1 MMRFISFFLLLSLFV
16 TSCKK
21 DDDQAIIDEEIILAY
36 LHDKNLEDQATK
48 DASGM
53 YYIIYNQG
61 TGGHPTTS
69 STVEV
74 KYKGYLTDGDVF
86 DQTSGSSTA
95 SFPLT
100 NLIEGWKIGIP
111 MLQKGGNG
119 LFLLPSALGYG
130 STNQSGIP
138 ANSVLI
144 FEITLV
150 DF

>member
-1 MMRFISFFLLLSLFV
+1 MRYFIVFLLVTSLFV
-16 TSCKK
+16 SCKK

-36 LHDKNLEDQATK
+36 LHDNNLQDAATK
-48 DASGM
+48 DASGL

-74 KYKGYLTDGDVF
+74 KYKGYLTDGYVF
-86 DQTSGSSTA
+86 DQTSGSSTV

-100 NLIEGWKIGIP
+100 NLIEGWKIAIP

-130 STNQSGIP
+130 SANQSGIP
-138 ANSVLI
+138 SNSVLI

>member
-1 MMRFISFFLLLSLFV
+1 MRYFITFLLVTSLFV
-16 TSCKK
+16 SCKK
-21 DDDQAIIDEEIILAY
+21 DEDQTIIDEEIILAY
-36 LHDKNLEDQATK
+36 LHDNDLEAEATK

-53 YYIIYNQG
+53 YYIIYNEG

-74 KYKGYLTDGDVF
+74 KYKGYLTDGYVF
-86 DQTSGSSTA
+86 DQTLGSSTV

-119 LFLLPSALGYG
+119 LFLLLSALGYG
-130 STNQSGIP
+130 SANQSEIP

>member
-1 MMRFISFFLLLSLFV
+1 MRYFIAFLLVTSLFV
-16 TSCKK
+16 SCKK
-21 DDDQAIIDEEIILAY
+21 DEDQTIIDEEIILAY
-36 LHDKNLEDQATK
+36 LHDNDLEAEATK

-53 YYIIYNQG
+53 YYIIYNEG

-74 KYKGYLTDGDVF
+74 KYKGYLTDGKVF
-86 DQTSGSSTA
+86 DQTPGSSTV

-130 STNQSGIP
+130 SANQSEIP
-138 ANSVLI
+138 SNSVLI

>member
-1 MMRFISFFLLLSLFV
+1 MRYFVAFLLVSFLF

-21 DDDQAIIDEEIILAY
+21 DEDQAIIDEEIILAY
-36 LHDKNLEDQATK
+36 LKDKDLTATR

-61 TGGHPTTS
+61 TGGHPADST
-69 STVEV
+69 TVEV
-74 KYKGYLTDGDVF
+74 KYKGYLTDGYVF
-86 DQTSGSSTA
+86 DRTTGSTTA
-95 SFPLT
+95 SFALT
-100 NLIEGWKIGIP
+100 NLIEGWKIAVP

-119 LFLLPSALGYG
+119 LFILPSALGYG
-130 STNQSGIP
+130 GVNQSGIP
-138 ANSVLI
+138 SNSVLI

>member
-1 MMRFISFFLLLSLFV
+1 MRNLVVFLLVTLLFA
-16 TSCKK
+16 SCKK
-21 DDDQAIIDEEIILAY
+21 SDDQAIIDDEIIMAY
-36 LHDKNLEDQATK
+36 LKDKNLTDSVTK

-53 YYIIYNQG
+53 YYKIFNLG
-61 TGGHPTTS
+61 TGGHPTLN

-74 KYKGYLTDGDVF
+74 KYKGYLTDGYVF
-86 DQTSGSSTA
+86 DRTSGSTTV

-130 STNQSGIP
+130 NVNQSGIP